1 MTKWG
6 NALKNALIGGAF
18 AENGATGAVMA
29 SSGWTQDKDGNW
41 V

>member
-1 MTKWG
+1 MGDWLTR
-6 NALKNALIGGAF
+6 LKNAIIGGAF

-29 SSGWTQDKDGNW
+29 SSGWAQDKDGNW